1 MKNQSVVARFAHKI
15 SIQRNGAENELA
27 EAAWEEFVTCFA
39 QVKPVCDNK
48 FVSLEGVAFGD
59 IITEE
64 YFHFQIRYIE
74 GITKEM
80 RILFHGRNFEIK
92 RIIDDQEKGRMLN
105 IIALEV

>member
-15 SIQRNGAENELA
+15 SIQRNGADNELA

-59 IITEE
+59 IILAATPRDG
-64 YFHFQIRYIE
+64 FR
-74 GITKEM
+74 M
-80 RILFHGRNFEIK
+80 VSNNFC
-92 RIIDDQEKGRMLN
+92 
-105 IIALEV
+105 

>member
-15 SIQRNGAENELA
+15 SIQKNVTEDELS
-27 EAAWEEFVTCFA
+27 EAVWEEFATCFA

-48 FVSLEGVAFGD
+48 FVSLEGVSFGD
-59 IITEE
+59 VITEE
-64 YFHFQIRYIE
+64 YFHFQTRYIG